1 MNMFEKLCS
10 GPLKFLENKTFLF
23 VLTIILVLL
32 NSTFFPDI
40 HHMIKDFTSNKIIRL
55 ILILV
60 IICISMKSIPVGI
73 LLAIFYLI
81 TICSSI
87 EMFEDGKT
95 MKKMNE
101 DTEINR
107 GINQR
112 FQETASIL
120 RNEHFQDEKDD
131 KPKTN
136 DADNFQ
142 NRMRTGVG
150 SGRGGLGSTG
160 AGRGGAGRGGA
171 GRGGAGRGGTGRGGA
186 GRGTMI
192 TEMI

>member
-1 MNMFEKLCS
+1 MFEKLCS

-32 NSTFFPDI
+32 NSTFFPDV
-40 HHMIKDFTSNKIIRL
+40 HHMLKDFTSNKIIRL

-120 RNEHFQDEKDD
+120 RNEHFQAEKDEKP

-142 NRMRTGVG
+142 NRMR
-150 SGRGGLGSTG
+150 SGAG

-171 GRGGAGRGGTGRGGA
+171 GRGGAGRGGAGRGGA
-186 GRGTMI
+186 GRGAMI